1 MAKHSDSRGVYRTDG
16 GRLCPQCQ
24 RLVVACVCGADRP
37 AATGDG
43 VVRIRRETKGRG
55 GKAVT
60 VIDGIPADLGETQ
73 EPLQTAQT
81 TLRRGRCGERGPIGN
96 SGGPAGNVSKS
107 ALGHG
112 LCGKAVRR
120 LKRSFQARFSARF
133 FSPHTPAR
141 RPPKGPLVDSS

>member
-1 MAKHSDSRGVYRTDG
+1 MAKHADSRGVYRTDG

-60 VIDGIPADLGETQ
+60 VIDGIPAD
-73 EPLQTAQT
+73 PAQ
-81 TLRRGRCGERGPIGN
+81 LKSVCKQLKQRCGVGGAVKGVQLEIQGDQRATCQKALEDMGYVVKQ
-96 SGGPAGNVSKS
+96 SGG
-107 ALGHG
+107 
-112 LCGKAVRR
+112 
-120 LKRSFQARFSARF
+120 
-133 FSPHTPAR
+133 
-141 RPPKGPLVDSS
+141 